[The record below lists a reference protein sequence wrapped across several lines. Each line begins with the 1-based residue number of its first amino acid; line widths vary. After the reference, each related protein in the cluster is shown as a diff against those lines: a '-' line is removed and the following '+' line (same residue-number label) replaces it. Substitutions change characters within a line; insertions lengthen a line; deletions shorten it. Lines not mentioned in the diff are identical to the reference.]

1 MMKAAIVHRSE
12 RLLATLLVL
21 AVTALAAFALT
32 AGSASAQSP
41 EVRDFFGTIVSISEG
56 AIVVTTEDGDIDV
69 PIGADTDVRIPSEP
83 DAGLDDLRVGDVVAV
98 SLDESGEAERV
109 QLIPGKTRS
118 RHIPGEVVALSEA
131 QISVLTLGASAATV
145 TFDRDADT
153 EVKFHQGTTELAVGS
168 FVIIVARRD
177 ASGELGTLALEIN
190 VTQRKARDTSGPKPE
205 DADANTVKI
214 QGVFE
219 GIDADGN
226 WIVDGR
232 TILIDEDTDVKDA
245 VKVGQVVEVEA
256 ILLPDGSVLAREIEA
271 EDDGA
276 EVKTRTVINGVFE
289 GLDADGNWIIS
300 GTPVRVDDTTDT
312 DGLPD
317 EGQRVKVKAFL
328 QDDGS
333 LLAREIENKGGG
345 DEDEEHEVKLEG
357 IFEGVDDDGNWIVN
371 GIKIAVGPL
380 TKVEGSPAVGQEVE
394 VKAVAQEDGT
404 LLATKIEGEGEDGKR
419 SKSETKI
426 RGTIDE
432 ITDEFIV
439 IDGIK
444 VFLAALTELE
454 GDLSVGSFVK
464 VKAFLQ
470 ADGTLI
476 AREVEG
482 KGPDADEDEDERN
495 EVEIEG
501 TIDAINPD
509 GSIVVNG
516 VTVSIS
522 PLTEVKGTLVVG
534 ATVDVEG
541 FMAEDGSV
549 LASEV
554 KGEGR
559 KATKSK
565 NEVKIG
571 GVVEAVVL
579 DEDGNLTSITVN
591 GVEVAVGPLTKIKGD
606 VGVGGTV
613 RVEGVFVDG
622 TLHASEIKARD
633 RDEDDGDEK
642 EDSIEI
648 EGTVDALILDED
660 GNVTGVVVNGF
671 EVSIDGTDIDGTLEV
686 GSEVEIKGTVQDGV
700 LGATEVELEEPDDE
714 DEKRDE
720 KVEIKGVIEA
730 VGLDADGNVTSIT
743 VDGQTVAV
751 EPRTSLRGT
760 IEVGADVEIDAI
772 VTDDGLLARKVRGDR
787 DERGGAGAAQAD
799 GEDEN
804 GDGDG
809 DGDEKDEKIEIEG
822 VIEAVGIDGDGDV
835 VSITVDGQRIAIG
848 PETDVRGTIELGAE
862 VEVDAVLTGDGIVA
876 RKVRV
881 RGRGG
886 DDDSAAGVLGDEDD
900 EDNGEDHDG
909 DGDSSGSGSGGSDGD
924 SSGSGSGGSDSDGL
938 EAIPTD

>member
-1 MMKAAIVHRSE
+1 M
-12 RLLATLLVL
+12 LATLLVL

-190 VTQRKARDTSGPKPE
+190 VTQRKARDPSGPKPE
-205 DADANTVKI
+205 DAEANTVKI

-371 GIKIAVGPL
+371 
-380 TKVEGSPAVGQEVE
+380 
-394 VKAVAQEDGT
+394 
-404 LLATKIEGEGEDGKR
+404 
-419 SKSETKI
+419 
-426 RGTIDE
+426 
-432 ITDEFIV
+432 
-439 IDGIK
+439 
-444 VFLAALTELE
+444 
-454 GDLSVGSFVK
+454 
-464 VKAFLQ
+464 
-470 ADGTLI
+470 
-476 AREVEG
+476 
-482 KGPDADEDEDERN
+482 
-495 EVEIEG
+495 
-501 TIDAINPD
+501 
-509 GSIVVNG
+509 
-516 VTVSIS
+516 
-522 PLTEVKGTLVVG
+522 
-534 ATVDVEG
+534 
-541 FMAEDGSV
+541 
-549 LASEV
+549 
-554 KGEGR
+554 
-559 KATKSK
+559 
-565 NEVKIG
+565 
-571 GVVEAVVL
+571 
-579 DEDGNLTSITVN
+579 
-591 GVEVAVGPLTKIKGD
+591 
-606 VGVGGTV
+606 
-613 RVEGVFVDG
+613 
-622 TLHASEIKARD
+622 
-633 RDEDDGDEK
+633 
-642 EDSIEI
+642 
-648 EGTVDALILDED
+648 
-660 GNVTGVVVNGF
+660 
-671 EVSIDGTDIDGTLEV
+671 
-686 GSEVEIKGTVQDGV
+686 
-700 LGATEVELEEPDDE
+700 
-714 DEKRDE
+714 
-720 KVEIKGVIEA
+720 
-730 VGLDADGNVTSIT
+730 
-743 VDGQTVAV
+743 
-751 EPRTSLRGT
+751 
-760 IEVGADVEIDAI
+760 
-772 VTDDGLLARKVRGDR
+772 
-787 DERGGAGAAQAD
+787 
-799 GEDEN
+799 
-804 GDGDG
+804 
-809 DGDEKDEKIEIEG
+809 
-822 VIEAVGIDGDGDV
+822 
-835 VSITVDGQRIAIG
+835 
-848 PETDVRGTIELGAE
+848 
-862 VEVDAVLTGDGIVA
+862 
-876 RKVRV
+876 
-881 RGRGG
+881 
-886 DDDSAAGVLGDEDD
+886 
-900 EDNGEDHDG
+900 
-909 DGDSSGSGSGGSDGD
+909 
-924 SSGSGSGGSDSDGL
+924 
-938 EAIPTD
+938 